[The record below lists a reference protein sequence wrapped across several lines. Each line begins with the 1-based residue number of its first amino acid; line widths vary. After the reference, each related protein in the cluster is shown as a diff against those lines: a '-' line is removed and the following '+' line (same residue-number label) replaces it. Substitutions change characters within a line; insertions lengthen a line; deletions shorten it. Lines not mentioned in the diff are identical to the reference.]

1 MKRVLGLSALVASS
15 VFFGLSSLTLA
26 TSPDAT
32 ATTEQWWE
40 QVVPLFPHT
49 PGSRWTYALSGKQY
63 ARGGE
68 LQVEVKGTQHVPHLK
83 QDALL
88 IDESHASGIPGAD
101 PEVMPVLYYAREG
114 YLVRD
119 TAHIYSNPQRTSLMS
134 TGNLGEAVVP
144 ILPLW
149 QQGEGT
155 DWKPVDEE
163 HWGRAARLAIA
174 YHVHPEKREMVTV
187 KAGEYRDC
195 VPVEGTVNRGDG
207 SGYRYQEWY
216 APGVGLVKATTTDLQ
231 SREVLVHKEL
241 VSFRSGPIQEN
252 TYIPQDG

>member
-1 MKRVLGLSALVASS
+1 MKRLLGSVLVVSS

-26 TSPDAT
+26 ESPDAT
-32 ATTEQWWE
+32 ATTDRWWE
-40 QVVPLFPHT
+40 QVAPFFPHT
-49 PGSRWTYALSGKQY
+49 SGSRWTYALSGKQY
-63 ARGGE
+63 AHGGE

-149 QQGEGT
+149 RQVEGT
-155 DWKPVDEE
+155 DWKPVDE
-163 HWGRAARLAIA
+163 
-174 YHVHPEKREMVTV
+174 
-187 KAGEYRDC
+187 
-195 VPVEGTVNRGDG
+195 
-207 SGYRYQEWY
+207 
-216 APGVGLVKATTTDLQ
+216 
-231 SREVLVHKEL
+231 
-241 VSFRSGPIQEN
+241 
-252 TYIPQDG
+252 